1 MKCPVMVS
9 KMPLACDKC
18 VSLRTLVTWHSAGP
32 LMQLETQRIYLL
44 STYSSPLTESIL
56 RLKNDSKSCLKQ
68 RRQRYHPRGM
78 VCSTSLLSFSVLG
91 LVSFIE
97 WGGQICGEV
106 AQPKS
111 SHEKTG
117 VRINPL
123 AVRPLLAFIVFCAVI
138 SLGSDFAS
146 PPPSI
151 YLHGFPSVLALDTL
165 FPLSSSLFPH
175 KCLDLRISMRCSTS
189 YFLSLHQILARN
201 SMLIHSSLPPCPT
214 LYPTP
219 RFCFTRN
226 AQTLYLLP
234 SWPRQ

>member
-1 MKCPVMVS
+1 MTFCWASDATGNS
-9 KMPLACDKC
+9 KNLP
-18 VSLRTLVTWHSAGP
+18 SLYILLTLD
-32 LMQLETQRIYLL
+32 RIHFKAQ
-44 STYSSPLTESIL
+44 EWF
-56 RLKNDSKSCLKQ
+56 LKQ

-97 WGGQICGEV
+97 WGGQIFGEV

-117 VRINPL
+117 VRINSL

-151 YLHGFPSVLALDTL
+151 FLHGFPSVLALDTL

-201 SMLIHSSLPPCPT
+201 SMLIHSSLPPCTQHPGSVLPEMLRPYT
-214 LYPTP
+214 
-219 RFCFTRN
+219 C
-226 AQTLYLLP
+226 YLHDHVSKFSSPLP
-234 SWPRQ
+234 CLFKPKRSSS